1 LHGDHVKQAP
11 EIQYDGSAEAQWT
24 VALAHG
30 AGAGMHTPF
39 LEFFA
44 RSLAERGFR
53 VARFE
58 FPYMASRR
66 KTGKGGPPDR
76 EPVLRETWLA
86 VVEKLGRNGLVI
98 GGKSMGGR
106 IASMIADEAG
116 VAGLICLGYPFH
128 PVGKKERLRIEHL
141 RAIKTPTLI
150 VQGERDPFGSRAEV
164 AAFSLSPAIRIKWL
178 LDGDHSFK
186 PRKSSGR
193 TEEQNR
199 QDALEEIAVFIG
211 SNLHSQ
217 WPVYAQE
224 VPPVGHRGQPQVI
237 DRRRERL

>member
-1 LHGDHVKQAP
+1 LHGERVKQAP
-11 EIQYDGSAEAQWT
+11 EIHYDGPANARCT

-30 AGAGMHTPF
+30 AGAGMRTPF
-39 LEFFA
+39 MEFFA
-44 RSLAERGFR
+44 RSLAEHSFR

-58 FPYMASRR
+58 FPYMASQR
-66 KTGKGGPPDR
+66 KTGKRGPPDR

-86 VVEKLGRNGLVI
+86 VAEKLGRNGLVI

-128 PVGKKERLRIEHL
+128 PVGKPERLRIEHL

-164 AAFSLSPAIRIKWL
+164 AAFSLSAVIRIKWL
-178 LDGDHSFK
+178 PDGDHSFK

-193 TEEQNR
+193 SEQQNR
-199 QDALEEIAVFIG
+199 EDALKEVAVFIG
-211 SNLHSQ
+211 SNLKSQ
-217 WPVYAQE
+217 
-224 VPPVGHRGQPQVI
+224 
-237 DRRRERL
+237 

>member
-1 LHGDHVKQAP
+1 VTQTP
-11 EIQYDGSAEAQWT
+11 EIQYDGPADARWT
-24 VALAHG
+24 MALAHG

-39 LEFFA
+39 MEFFA
-44 RSLAERGFR
+44 RSLAERGLR

-76 EPVLRETWLA
+76 EPVLRESWLA
-86 VVEKLGRNGLVI
+86 VVEKLGRERLVI

-128 PVGKKERLRIEHL
+128 PVGKPERLRVEHL
-141 RAIKTPTLI
+141 RGIKTPTLI

-164 AAFSLSPAIRIKWL
+164 ASYSLAPAIRIKWL
-178 LDGDHSFK
+178 PDGDHSFW
-186 PRKSSGR
+186 
-193 TEEQNR
+193 TEKQNL
-199 QDALEEIAVFIG
+199 QDALEEVTALINLNLE
-211 SNLHSQ
+211 SN
-217 WPVYAQE
+217 
-224 VPPVGHRGQPQVI
+224 
-237 DRRRERL
+237 